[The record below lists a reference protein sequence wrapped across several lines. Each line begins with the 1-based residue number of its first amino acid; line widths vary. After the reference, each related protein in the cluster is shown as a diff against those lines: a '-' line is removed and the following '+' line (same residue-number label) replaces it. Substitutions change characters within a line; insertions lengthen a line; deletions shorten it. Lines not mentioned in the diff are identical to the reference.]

1 MENKE
6 RIHKEEI
13 YSGTSPQSCTPYS
26 QEAVTICKAEYIQL
40 KVDARSY
47 KTAHS
52 RSVKREEVLKE
63 QVRNLKA
70 QIVDLK
76 HRLFGKKAE
85 KNAINK
91 KNEGQSKDPKE
102 KNPRGQRKGTQ
113 GHGRVLLTNL
123 PVIEEEVPLTG
134 TQSQCPKCG
143 KETIDSGKT
152 EDSEVLEVEV
162 RAYRRRYR
170 RKQSFSSCNCGV
182 LPGIITAPI
191 PNRLIPKGKLGIS
204 VWVMLL
210 LNKYLYSIPT
220 YRSLEIFK
228 NYDLEIPQGT
238 VTGGLQKLM
247 PLFSP
252 VVEAIKDH
260 ILNGSHWHAD
270 ETRWKVFAEV
280 EGKTGNA
287 WMLWMYRSSSAV
299 VFDLDPFRTSE
310 VPKRFFGDN
319 AKGILVCDRFSGYK
333 KLSKDIPG
341 IVLAFCWAH
350 VRRDF
355 LELGRTRPK
364 LNDWALDWVER
375 IGTLYHLNSLRL
387 KAQVQNKGFAA
398 KDNALRKE
406 VAKLLNLR
414 DEDIKDKNLAEEA
427 RAIVNSL
434 KNHWEGLTIFVEK
447 PEIPMDN
454 NLAENAVRTPCVGR
468 KNFYGSGSVWSGK
481 FSALMY
487 SVLMTLKYSKIN
499 PHVWLTSYLKCCA
512 ENDNQAPKDLNRFL
526 PWLMNKDQLNKF
538 KLGSLSPPLPS

>member
-1 MENKE
+1 MESK
-6 RIHKEEI
+6 EI
-13 YSGTSPQSCTPYS
+13 YLEKLVQFSSPYFQDK
-26 QEAVTICKAEYIQL
+26 VTISKANYIQL
-40 KVDARSY
+40 KWDAKFY

-52 RSVKREEVLKE
+52 RSVKREKVLKE
-63 QVRNLKA
+63 QVRKLKA

-91 KNEGQSKDPKE
+91 RNEEQCKNKRKS
-102 KNPRGQRKGTQ
+102 NPRGQRKGTV

-123 PVIEEEVPLTG
+123 PVIEEDVPLTA

-143 KETIDSGKT
+143 KETNKLTKT
-152 EDSEVLEVEV
+152 EDSEVLEIEV
-162 RAYRRRYR
+162 KAYRRRYH

-182 LPGIITAPI
+182 LPGIITAPP

-220 YRSLEIFK
+220 HRSLEIFK
-228 NYDLEIPQGT
+228 NYDLKIPQGT
-238 VTGGLQKLM
+238 VTGGLQKLK

-252 VVEAIKDH
+252 VVEAIKEH
-260 ILNGSHWHAD
+260 ILNSSYWHAD
-270 ETRWKVFAEV
+270 ETRWMVFSDV
-280 EGKTGNA
+280 EGKRGNV
-287 WMLWMYRSSSAV
+287 WMLWMYRSASAV
-299 VFDLDPFRTSE
+299 VFDLDPSRSSE

-319 AKGILVCDRFSGYK
+319 AKGILVCDRYSGYK
-333 KLSKDIPG
+333 KLSKDIAG
-341 IVLAFCWAH
+341 ITLAFCWAH

-375 IGTLYHLNSLRL
+375 IGNLYHLNALRL
-387 KAQVQNKGFAA
+387 KAQEQNKEFAV

-406 VAKLLNLR
+406 VAKLIDFR
-414 DEDIKDKNLAEEA
+414 DEDIKDKNLTEEA
-427 RAIVNSL
+427 KTIVNSL
-434 KNHWEGLTIFVEK
+434 KNHWEGLTLFVEK

-454 NLAENAVRTPCVGR
+454 NIAENAVRTPCVGR

-481 FSALMY
+481 FSAIMY
-487 SVLMTLKYSKIN
+487 SILMTLKYSKVN
-499 PHVWLTSYLKCCA
+499 PHAWLTSYLKSCA
-512 ENDNQAPKDLNRFL
+512 DNGNQAPMDLKRFL
-526 PWLMNKDQLNKF
+526 PWSMNEEQLNKF
-538 KLGSLSPPLPS
+538 KADGLGPPLLS

>member
-1 MENKE
+1 MESKE
-6 RIHKEEI
+6 RIQRKETYI
-13 YSGTSPQSCTPYS
+13 GKSPQFTSPYF
-26 QEAVTICKAEYIQL
+26 QETVTISKAEHIQL
-40 KVDARSY
+40 KLGARSY

-52 RSVKREEVLKE
+52 RCVEREKVLKE
-63 QVRNLKA
+63 QVRTLKA

-91 KNEGQSKDPKE
+91 KNEGQCKDSRK
-102 KNPRGQRKGTQ
+102 KNPRGQRKGAR

-123 PVIEEEVPLTG
+123 PVIEEDVPLTG
-134 TQSQCPKCG
+134 TQDQCPKCG
-143 KETIDSGKT
+143 KETIDSAKT

-170 RKQSFSSCNCGV
+170 RKQSFSSCNCGI

-228 NYDLEIPQGT
+228 NYGLKIPQGT

-252 VVEAIKDH
+252 VVEAIKEH

-270 ETRWKVFAEV
+270 ETRWMVFSEV
-280 EGKTGNA
+280 EGKTGYV
-287 WMLWMYRSSSAV
+287 WMLWMNRSSSAV

-319 AKGILVCDRFSGYK
+319 AKGILVCDRYSGYK

-341 IVLAFCWAH
+341 IILAFYWAH

-355 LELGRTRPK
+355 LEIGRARSQLK
-364 LNDWALDWVER
+364 VWALDWVER
-375 IGTLYHLNSLRL
+375 IGSLYHLNSLRL
-387 KAQVQNKGFAA
+387 QALEQNKGFTVQ
-398 KDNALRKE
+398 DNALRKE
-406 VAKLLNLR
+406 VAKLVNLI
-414 DEDIKDKNLAEEA
+414 DKDIKDKNLTEEA
-427 RAIVNSL
+427 RAIVKSL

-454 NLAENAVRTPCVGR
+454 NIAENAVRTPCVGR
-468 KNFYGSGSVWSGK
+468 KNYYGSGSVWSGK

-487 SVLMTLKYSKIN
+487 SILMTLKYSKIN
-499 PHVWLTSYLKCCA
+499 PHVWLTSYLKSCA
-512 ENDNQAPKDLNRFL
+512 ENSNQAPEDLTGYL
-526 PWLMNKDQLNKF
+526 PWSMNEDQLSKF
-538 KLGSLSPPLPS
+538 KLGGLSPPLPS

>member
-1 MENKE
+1 MESKGSIHIKE
-6 RIHKEEI
+6 IDLGK
-13 YSGTSPQSCTPYS
+13 SPKSTTPYF
-26 QEAVTICKAEYIQL
+26 EETVTISKAEHIQL
-40 KVDARSY
+40 KMDSRAY

-52 RSVKREEVLKE
+52 RSVEREKALKE
-63 QVRNLKA
+63 QVRTLKA

-91 KNEGQSKDPKE
+91 KNEGQCKDPEK
-102 KNPRGQRKGTQ
+102 KNPRGQRKGAR

-123 PVIEEEVPLTG
+123 PVIDEDVPLTG
-134 TQSQCPKCG
+134 KQGQCPKCG
-143 KETIDSGKT
+143 KETIDSAKT
-152 EDSEVLEVEV
+152 EDSEVLEIEV
-162 RAYRRRYR
+162 SAYRRRYR
-170 RKQSFSSCNCGV
+170 RKQGFSSCNCGV

-228 NYDLEIPQGT
+228 NYDLKIPQGT

-247 PLFSP
+247 PLFNP
-252 VVEAIKDH
+252 VVEAIKGQV
-260 ILNGSHWHAD
+260 LNGSHWHAD
-270 ETRWKVFAEV
+270 ETRWMVFSEV
-280 EGKTGNA
+280 EGKTGYV

-319 AKGILVCDRFSGYK
+319 AKGILVCDRYSGYK
-333 KLSKDIPG
+333 KLAKDIPG
-341 IVLAFCWAH
+341 ITLAFCWAH

-355 LELGRTRPK
+355 LEISRARPQLK
-364 LNDWALDWVER
+364 DWALDWVEC

-387 KAQVQNKGFAA
+387 KAKEQNKGFADR
-398 KDNALRKE
+398 DNALRKE
-406 VAKLLNLR
+406 VARLANLR
-414 DEDIKDKNLAEEA
+414 DEDIKDKNLTKEA
-427 RAIVNSL
+427 RAIVDSL

-454 NLAENAVRTPCVGR
+454 NIAENAVRTPCVGR
-468 KNFYGSGSVWSGK
+468 KNYYGSGSVWSGK
-481 FSALMY
+481 FSAQMY
-487 SVLMTLKYSKIN
+487 SILMTLKYSQIN
-499 PHVWLTSYLKCCA
+499 PHVWLTSYLERCA
-512 ENDNQAPKDLNRFL
+512 ENGNRAPKDITGFL
-526 PWLMNKDQLNKF
+526 PWSMSEDQLDKF
-538 KLGSLSPPLPS
+538 KSGGLSPPLPS